1 MTKKRVQA
9 RQIDERATS
18 GAIDFDAA
26 LEAYLEGSDPEELLQ
41 AAGKV
46 IDCHLSLPPEHA
58 AHVSA
63 LTAEPIEIETRACDL
78 AVVWDYARTGRK
90 ALVIFARRSE
100 RRLRLLSFA
109 SNWTY

>member
-1 MTKKRVQA
+1 MKRKSARA
-9 RQIDERATS
+9 RQTDERELS

-46 IDCHLSLPPEHA
+46 IDCHLPLAPEHA

-63 LTAEPIEIETRACDL
+63 LTAEPIEIETYSDAAHAIRRWFATMREPG
-78 AVVWDYARTGRK
+78 ARH
-90 ALVIFARRSE
+90 
-100 RRLRLLSFA
+100 
-109 SNWTY
+109 